1 MITKKHKLWLLIL
14 CWLTLHLFVPQA
26 FGITYEYSGPNF
38 TTLEGPIYKI
48 GDHISAQ
55 LTLANPL
62 EPNFEGHLD
71 LTTLPGFY
79 LTMTDGHA
87 TVTGND
93 SNIIS
98 LLCRLDSTD
107 SRGLPSQW
115 DLLIG
120 IHNASQ
126 NLILRTFIIH
136 GATHSGVEF
145 YQKFDMSQVINLS
158 GGIQNGFSSIFVPG
172 PDSTGWTISPVPEAN
187 SLIALVS
194 GLFALTGLMKSRRH
208 SPIHINAEK

>member
-1 MITKKHKLWLLIL
+1 MITKKHKLCLLIL

-26 FGITYEYSGPNF
+26 FGISYEYSGPNF

-55 LTLANPL
+55 LTLANHL

-115 DLLIG
+115 DLLIA

-126 NLILRTFIIH
+126 NLILRTFMIH
-136 GATHSGVEF
+136 GATYSGVES
-145 YQKFDMSQVINLS
+145 YQKFDMSQVIILS
-158 GGIQNGFSSIFVPG
+158 GAYRTAFPRSLFPDLIQRDG
-172 PDSTGWTISPVPEAN
+172 PS
-187 SLIALVS
+187 ALFLKQV
-194 GLFALTGLMKSRRH
+194 H
-208 SPIHINAEK
+208 